1 MSITLT
7 NIYLT
12 YKREIIVHIKPM
24 VMAVTHMAG
33 SGGVGVNAEEV
44 PAWGRSHWRDGGR
57 DQ

>member
-12 YKREIIVHIKPM
+12 YKREIIIHIKLM
-24 VMAVTHMAG
+24 AMAVTHMAG

-44 PAWGRSHWRDGGR
+44 PAWGRSH
-57 DQ
+57 